1 MDNRNTNGSD
11 SQAQK
16 AAITVLDASKSFG
29 RHVLW
34 RDWSFSVPS
43 GSMTAVTGPSGAG
56 KTTLI
61 NCLGLLEDF
70 NQGTLYYGDKLVLEV
85 DSGVGVDG
93 KAGKKGKAG
102 KAAEAGKT
110 GKTGKTEKTSE
121 GGKLSAQDR
130 RAFFKGTLGFLFQN
144 YGLVDSWT
152 VRQNLEVPLK
162 MRKGLARKDY
172 PSVCRDVLKRVG
184 LEGMEKEKIYTLSG
198 GEQQR
203 VALARLMLKKPTI
216 ILADE
221 PTSSLD
227 AANSRMVMEVLREFA
242 DQGATV
248 LISTHGQEA
257 IDACDGTLRIPGHE
271 EAVV

>member
-1 MDNRNTNGSD
+1 MDNSNTNGLD
-11 SQAQK
+11 TQAQN
-16 AAITVLDASKSFG
+16 AAITVVDTSKSFG
-29 RHVLW
+29 RHSLW
-34 RDWSFSVPS
+34 KDWSFSVPA

-70 NQGTLYYGDKLVLEV
+70 SQGTLYYGDKLVLEV
-85 DSGVGVDG
+85 DSGSDG
-93 KAGKKGKAG
+93 KSEK
-102 KAAEAGKT
+102 AGKT
-110 GKTGKTEKTSE
+110 GA

-130 RAFFKGTLGFLFQN
+130 RAFFKDTLGFLFQN

-162 MRKGLARKDY
+162 MRKGLSHKDY
-172 PSVCRDVLKRVG
+172 PSACRAVLKRVG
-184 LEGMEKEKIYTLSG
+184 LAGMEKEKIYTLSG

-242 DQGATV
+242 EQGATV
-248 LISTHGQEA
+248 LISTHSQEV
-257 IDACDGTLRIPGHE
+257 IDACDGTLRIPGHG
-271 EAVV
+271 EAAV